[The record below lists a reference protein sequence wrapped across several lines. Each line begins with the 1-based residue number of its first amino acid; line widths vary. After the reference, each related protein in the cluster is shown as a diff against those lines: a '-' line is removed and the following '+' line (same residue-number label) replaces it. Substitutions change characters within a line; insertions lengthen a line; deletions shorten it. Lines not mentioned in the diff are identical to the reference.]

1 MTRSTTVF
9 AAGAAALAI
18 AALGAGWAG
27 SSAKAA
33 SERAS
38 SKSSGGYGYAG
49 NSHGG
54 MTATAAKRATIG
66 VASSSLGR
74 ILVDGRRR
82 TVYLFEKDKGM
93 RSTCY
98 GACATFWPPVT
109 TSAAPFAGKGAS
121 AAKLGTSKR
130 SNGTLQVVYNRHP
143 LYTYAGDAKPGQT
156 NGEGIKKFGAEWYA
170 VSPVG
175 TTVESGGS

>member
-1 MTRSTTVF
+1 MTRSTTVL

-18 AALGAGWAG
+18 AALAAGWGG
-27 SSAKAA
+27 SSANA
-33 SERAS
+33 SSGRAS
-38 SKSSGGYGYAG
+38 ANSSGGYGNAG
-49 NSHGG
+49 NSNGS
-54 MTATAAKRATIG
+54 MTKTAAKRATIT

-74 ILVDGRRR
+74 ILVDGHRR

-98 GACATFWPPVT
+98 GACASFWPPVT
-109 TSAAPFAGKGAS
+109 TSAAPLAGKGAS
-121 AAKLGTSKR
+121 TAKLGTIKR

-156 NGEGIKKFGAEWYA
+156 NGEGVNKFGAEWYA
-170 VSPVG
+170 VSPAG
-175 TTVESGGS
+175 KTVENGGS